1 VTKME
6 PFRELISY
14 EKAKEVISESIKPIE
29 RVESIPIEEAHDRIL
44 AENIVAETFVPS
56 FDRASMDGYAVKAE
70 DTYGASSFKPK
81 KLKVVGAAY
90 PGEPFIG
97 EIGKGECVQI
107 ATGCPMPKGADAV
120 AMVEFTREEGGIVE
134 VQRPLYPRAN
144 VAPRGEDLEEGATAL
159 EVGVHLTPAK
169 AGVLAALGRMA
180 VKVYAKP
187 LVTIISTGMEVR
199 EVGSELREGEVY
211 DINSHTLSAIVSA
224 NGATPIRRGVIQDT
238 YENLRTVIEESLQS
252 DLIIFSGGSS
262 VGARDLLYNVV
273 SEMGKVLFHGIQVK
287 PGKPTLFGL
296 VEGKPIFGM
305 PGYPTSCLSNAY
317 LFLVP
322 AVRKMA
328 RMPQR
333 EPRMVCVPMGHRF
346 VSSSG
351 RVQFLTVKIREGK
364 AYQAFKE
371 SGAITSLS
379 EADGY
384 ILIPLNVDVIEEGE
398 DVVVFLLE

>member
-1 VTKME
+1 ME

-14 EKAKEVISESIKPIE
+14 EEAKEIISRNVRPIE
-29 RVESIPIEEAHDRIL
+29 RTESIPLEEACGRVL
-44 AENIVAETFVPS
+44 AERIIAEMAVPS

-81 KLKVVGAAY
+81 RLKVIGAAY
-90 PGEPFIG
+90 PGEPFTG
-97 EIGKGECVQI
+97 EIGRGECVQI

-120 AMVEFTREEGGIVE
+120 AMVEFTREEGDIVE
-134 VQRPLYPRAN
+134 VQRPLYPSAN
-144 VAPRGEDLEEGATAL
+144 VAPRGEDLQEGAMAL
-159 EVGVHLTPAK
+159 DAGVHLTPAK
-169 AGVLAALGRMA
+169 VGVIAALGRTA
-180 VKVYAKP
+180 AKVYAKP
-187 LVTIISTGMEVR
+187 VVAIISTGKEVK

-224 NGATPIRRGVIQDT
+224 NGATPIRRGVIHDT
-238 YENLRTVIEESLQS
+238 YENLRTVIGESLHS

-273 SEMGKVLFHGIQVK
+273 RELGKVLFHGIQVK

-296 VEGKPIFGM
+296 VEGRPVFGM

-322 AVRKMA
+322 ALTKMA

-333 EPRMVCVPMGHRF
+333 EPRTLKVSMGHRF

-351 RVQFLTVKIREGK
+351 RVQFLTVKIRDGK
-364 AYQAFKE
+364 AHQAFKE

-384 ILIPLNVDVIEEGE
+384 LLIPLNVDVIEEGE
-398 DVVVFLLE
+398 EVEVTLLE

>member
-1 VTKME
+1 ME

-14 EKAKEVISESIKPIE
+14 EKAKEVISESIKSIE

-44 AENIVAETFVPS
+44 AEDIVAETFVPS

-70 DTYGASSFKPK
+70 DTYGASSLKPK
-81 KLKVVGAAY
+81 KLKIIGAAY
-90 PGEPFIG
+90 PGEPFTG
-97 EIGKGECVQI
+97 EVEKGECIQI
-107 ATGCPMPKGADAV
+107 ATGCHLPRGADAV
-120 AMVEFTREEGGIVE
+120 VMVEFTKEEGGMVE
-134 VQRPLYPRAN
+134 VQRPLYPGAN
-144 VAPRGEDLEEGATAL
+144 VAPRGEDLEAGATAL
-159 EVGVHLTPAK
+159 EAGAYLTPPKVGV
-169 AGVLAALGRMA
+169 VAALGRQV

-187 LVTIISTGMEVR
+187 TVTIVSTGKEVK
-199 EVGSELREGEVY
+199 EMGLELSEGEVY
-211 DINSHTLSAIVSA
+211 DINSYTLSAIVSS
-224 NGATPIRRGVIQDT
+224 NGATPIRHGIIQDT
-238 YENLRTVIEESLQS
+238 YENLRSVIEESLVS
-252 DLIIFSGGSS
+252 DMIVFSGGSS

-273 SEMGKVLFHGIQVK
+273 SERGKALFHGIQVK

-296 VEGKPIFGM
+296 VEGRPVFGM

-333 EPRMVCVPMGHRF
+333 EPRMVQVPMGHRF

-398 DVVVFLLE
+398 EVTVTLLE